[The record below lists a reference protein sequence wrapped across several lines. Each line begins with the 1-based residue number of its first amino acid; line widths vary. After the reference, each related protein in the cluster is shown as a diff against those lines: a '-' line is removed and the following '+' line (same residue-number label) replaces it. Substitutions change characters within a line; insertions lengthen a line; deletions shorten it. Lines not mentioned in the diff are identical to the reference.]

1 MIILRPAKIS
11 DISNLER
18 LANDSG
24 PMVSSL
30 PAKRSHLLNKVEQ
43 SITSFEQ
50 DVDCAGEESYLFVL
64 EEALTGQMLGTGAVN
79 ALAGNREP
87 FYSFRNDIKVHSSRQ
102 LNVHSRIHALT
113 LNHDLSDHSQ
123 LCSFY
128 IVPALVET
136 DYPALIT
143 LGRLLFMTI
152 FPLRFANEWMAV
164 LPGIADES
172 GRAPFWEHV
181 GRKFFG
187 IDYNQVEYYNGTL
200 NSTFISEMMPYHP
213 LYVALIDEEAQ
224 AVMGLVH
231 QNAVLQCSLLS
242 EQGFEAD
249 KHVEIFDAGPILT
262 APRNALSLCQ
272 KVQQVKLSAINDIAT
287 NKCLQTF
294 LIGLAEGNSFKA
306 CLVQAFLQGNKLLLS
321 QENIELLNIT
331 PEHRV
336 FCIKL

>member
-1 MIILRPAKIS
+1 MIILRPAALS

-18 LANDSG
+18 FAHESG
-24 PMVSSL
+24 PIVSTL
-30 PAKRSHLLNKVEQ
+30 PAKRSYLLNKVEQ
-43 SITSFEQ
+43 SISSFEQ

-64 EEALTGQMLGTGAVN
+64 EETLTGQMLGTGAVN

-87 FYSFRNDIKVHSSRQ
+87 FYSFRNDTKVHSSQQ

-128 IVPALVET
+128 IVPALAET

-143 LGRLLFMTI
+143 LGRLLFMSI

-164 LPGIADES
+164 LPGISDQN

-187 IDYNQVEYYNGTL
+187 IDYNQVEYYNGTR

-231 QNAVLQCSLLS
+231 QDAELQYSLLS
-242 EQGFEAD
+242 EQGFEGD
-249 KHVEIFDAGPILT
+249 KHVEIFDSGPILT
-262 APRNALSLCQ
+262 AQRNALSLCQ
-272 KVQQVKLSAINDIAT
+272 KVQQVKLIPIAEGVNT
-287 NKCLQTF
+287 KNLQTF
-294 LIGLAEGNSFKA
+294 LVGLAEGNNFKA
-306 CLVQAFLQGNKLLLS
+306 CLVQALLNGNQLQIS
-321 QENIELLNIT
+321 EHNIEQLNLT
-331 PEHRV
+331 TDHKA